1 MIDYLIMVEVIA
13 NFQSTIAFNSVVVSL
28 IEL

>member
-1 MIDYLIMVEVIA
+1 MIDYLIMVEGIA
-13 NFQSTIAFNSVVVSL
+13 NFQSTLAFNSVVVSV